1 MTDPYKC
8 GRCGLPVS
16 PGVCAPQPH
25 VFHDRPEHCVADLVL
40 HVTKL
45 RAALTVILHGR
56 CDPQDAARRAL
67 DDEIVVAKKTKE
79 TTMPSENMRTMARE
93 WLYNSEYPNE
103 CASQQEVDDLAT
115 LLDKV
120 REDAAVE
127 QWGKDQSGHHGT
139 DTVTCQPCIRMHEL
153 LRDARSLIDTM
164 NGNIQRQTS
173 AEIRD
178 HVSYA
183 VCQDMIRRIDA
194 LERSVRVGADA
205 SPSPE
210 PLRPSK

>member
-1 MTDPYKC
+1 
-8 GRCGLPVS
+8 
-16 PGVCAPQPH
+16 
-25 VFHDRPEHCVADLVL
+25 
-40 HVTKL
+40 
-45 RAALTVILHGR
+45 
-56 CDPQDAARRAL
+56 
-67 DDEIVVAKKTKE
+67 
-79 TTMPSENMRTMARE
+79 MPSENMRTMARE

-127 QWGKDQSGHHGT
+127 Q
-139 DTVTCQPCIRMHEL
+139 CQPCIRMHEL
-153 LRDARSLIDTM
+153 LRDARSLIGTM

-210 PLRPSK
+210 PLRPR